1 MAEIKITTNG
11 NEDENIHV
19 EMEGGTADLM
29 AMILA
34 STEALIKNQEDV
46 EIREAVKENML
57 SFIIEM

>member
-34 STEALIKNQEDV
+34 STEALIKNQEDEDV
-46 EIREAVKENML
+46 REMVREGMI
-57 SFIIEM
+57 SFISEM

>member
-34 STEALIKNQEDV
+34 STEALIVNQEDV
-46 EIREAVKENML
+46 EVREAVKEHML

>member
-46 EIREAVKENML
+46 REMVREGMI
-57 SFIIEM
+57 SFISEM

>member
-19 EMEGGTADLM
+19 ETEGGTADLM

-34 STEALIKNQEDV
+34 STETLIKNQEDV
-46 EIREAVKENML
+46 EVREAVREHMM